1 MADDRS
7 IAESSD
13 RDRGSESADAG
24 QIADPRPWY
33 ARARAQMA
41 ELVAAAKSEQMPAPT
56 PCAEFAVRD
65 LLGHVVGGC
74 DRWALIGEGGNGLA
88 LEPMVRGVAD
98 DEWSAA
104 YEEAS
109 GRVAKAWADD
119 ASMEALV
126 AVPWGSAPG
135 RFAFHGY
142 VMETATH
149 AWDLACALGVD
160 TAGLDQELAG
170 FVLGFAREVLP
181 PERRGAEVPFAEV
194 HAADAGSAPCDRLAG
209 WLGRDPNWGARA

>member
-7 IAESSD
+7 SNGSS
-13 RDRGSESADAG
+13 GSNGDGTDGGA

-41 ELVAAAKSEQMPAPT
+41 ELVAAAKAEQMPAPT
-56 PCAEFAVRD
+56 PCAEFDVRD

-74 DRWALIGEGGNGLA
+74 NRWALIGEGGNGLA

-104 YEEAS
+104 YDEAS
-109 GRVAKAWADD
+109 GRVAKAWAPD
-119 ASMEALV
+119 ASMEAVV

-135 RFAFHGY
+135 RLALHGY

-149 AWDLACALGVD
+149 AWDLARAIGVD
-160 TAGLDQELAG
+160 TAGLDQELAE
-170 FVLGFAREVLP
+170 FVLGFARKALP

-194 HAADAGSAPCDRLAG
+194 QAADAGSAPGERLAG
-209 WLGRDPNWGARA
+209 WLGRDPNWAARA